1 MKEETQ
7 MKKTSNLPM
16 RLYAAYV
23 DGMMRYHHLST
34 YANLSS
40 AEQESL
46 IMLIHSEA
54 KKYVEEVMSEYY
66 GESND

>member
-1 MKEETQ
+1 MKEKTK
-7 MKKTSNLPM
+7 MKKPSRLAL

-34 YANLSS
+34 YVNLSS
-40 AEQESL
+40 VEQEIL
-46 IMLIHSEA
+46 IMFFHEESA
-54 KKYVEEVMSEYY
+54 KYVEEVMSEYY